1 MQIES
6 SGSMVE
12 CGAGLATDC
21 GFCIGAWYCSTDA
34 SDSETYRSLAGLLCW
49 KYPQC
54 QKRKYDSVN
63 PLSNEVLTL
72 ENVWRHYRRWERRP
86 GSLKEA
92 FVRFVQRDGWV
103 YEDFWALPGISL
115 AVQRGEVVGSVVP
128 MGLARV
134 RY

>member
-1 MQIES
+1 M
-6 SGSMVE
+6 
-12 CGAGLATDC
+12 
-21 GFCIGAWYCSTDA
+21 
-34 SDSETYRSLAGLLCW
+34 
-49 KYPQC
+49 P
-54 QKRKYDSVN
+54 KRKYDSVN

-103 YEDFWALPGISL
+103 YEDFWALQGFSL
-115 AVQRGEVVGSVVP
+115 TVQRGEVVGSVVP
-128 MGLARV
+128 MGRARV